1 MDLNKLDDKPI
12 FPIRTAAELLKISIP
27 TLRLYEKEGLIIP
40 HKTNSNQRA
49 YSKHDLERI
58 ECIRKSIKKSKI
70 SINGIKAMLAMI
82 PCWQIIGCSDLDRDN
97 CISYSD
103 SSKPCWA
110 HKHDNGVCATNECRE
125 CTVYKDFSEC
135 SKVKETIQNIG
146 K

>member
-40 HKTNSNQRA
+40 HKSDSNQRA
-49 YSKHDLERI
+49 YSKRDLERI
-58 ECIRKSIKKSKI
+58 ECIRRSIKKSKI
-70 SINGIKAMLAMI
+70 SINGIKAMLALI
-82 PCWQIIGCSDLDRDN
+82 PCWEIIRCSDRDREN
-97 CISYSD
+97 CPSYTD

-110 HKHDNGVCATNECRE
+110 HKHTNTSCASNDCRN
-125 CTVYKDFSEC
+125 CKVYKGFSEC
-135 SKVKETIQNIG
+135 GQVKETIKNIG